1 MSIKSKEITEK
12 VVLVKID
19 KGILREKG
27 NYYEAIENGGEQRQE
42 ELEKLSIFLE
52 FAKEPLRQFISK
64 QNGIMKNIRV

>member
-27 NYYEAIENGGEQRQE
+27 NYYEAIENGGEQR
-42 ELEKLSIFLE
+42 
-52 FAKEPLRQFISK
+52 
-64 QNGIMKNIRV
+64 